1 MNRDEI
7 KILLEKYYE
16 GATSNEEELLLKE
29 YFSRQEVPEELRSDS
44 EIFRFFL
51 DSASIPDASSGFEE
65 KILRKIDRQRAEKKF
80 NSRRRIIAVMSA
92 AAAVIIIISATW
104 FFTRNRGTVSD
115 TYSDPQ
121 IAYAEAMKILYEVS
135 VKLNKGTS
143 PLGKIGVLESE
154 TRNGLQTVS
163 RSTSLMKETIK
174 PLDDVFETMKMIE
187 PGHTDK
193 APSEKE
199 IL

>member
-1 MNRDEI
+1 MNPEEL

-16 GATSNEEELLLKE
+16 GASSREEELMLKE
-29 YFSRQEVPEELRSDS
+29 YFSREEVPEELRRDR

-51 DSASIPDASSGFEE
+51 DSAEIPDAPSGFEE
-65 KILRKIDRQRAEKKF
+65 RIIERIDRQRSEAKF
-80 NSRRRIIAVMSA
+80 NWKRRILTVMSA
-92 AAAVIIIISATW
+92 AASLIIIISATW
-104 FFTRNRGTVSD
+104 FFTRDRRAIRD

-143 PLGKIGVLESE
+143 PLGKIGVLENE

-163 RSTSLMKETIK
+163 RSTSLMKEKMK

-187 PGHTDK
+187 PGHTDNT
-193 APSEKE
+193 PSEKK
-199 IL
+199 IQ